1 MDPDPAPQHL
11 CDPWVVLVYRVVKTR
26 DNFSSTVCH
35 YEELMKRMKTT
46 SQDPGLF
53 NRMYARQGYL
63 YLHAKRTSNLKLGSE
78 WSKYYCQYQV
88 EENFSWQKNF
98 ITRQQEQA

>member
-1 MDPDPAPQHL
+1 
-11 CDPWVVLVYRVVKTR
+11 VVKTR

-88 EENFSWQKNF
+88 SS
-98 ITRQQEQA
+98 